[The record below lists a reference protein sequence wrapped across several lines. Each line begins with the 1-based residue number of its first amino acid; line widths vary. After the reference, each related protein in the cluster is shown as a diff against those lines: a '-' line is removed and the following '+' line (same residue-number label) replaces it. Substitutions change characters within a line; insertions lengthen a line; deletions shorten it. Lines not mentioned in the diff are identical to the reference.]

1 MTAQTI
7 LPANTLSG
15 GYNVDN
21 SVRMSGA
28 TVNLQR
34 DFSGDGNRRTWTYST
49 WFKLSNITQS
59 GFFNWGKGNP
69 EFSLRFESAT
79 SDTLNNYFRVSQY
92 DNSQIFDWS
101 LFTPDSL
108 ISILDSN
115 FESLVNALENIRFFR
130 LYKNKYIFL
139 AINFIF

>member
-34 DFSGDGNRRTWTYST
+34 DFS
-49 WFKLSNITQS
+49 
-59 GFFNWGKGNP
+59 
-69 EFSLRFESAT
+69 
-79 SDTLNNYFRVSQY
+79 
-92 DNSQIFDWS
+92 
-101 LFTPDSL
+101 
-108 ISILDSN
+108 
-115 FESLVNALENIRFFR
+115 ENLQRPQH
-130 LYKNKYIFL
+130 
-139 AINFIF
+139 